1 MKKVKIIFLIFFLF
15 LSIKIS
21 AEENVSKIK
30 NQKKSCLPLSKTLTI
45 SGNTFVFGPPAGG
58 IKDTEVSVLEY
69 PEIKTKTD
77 DSGAF
82 SLNGIMPC
90 SEVTLILKS
99 ADFHSVQTGTFYVE
113 NKNLSQVSF
122 QTPAN
127 NIYKMLVQMLK
138 ITEDENS
145 CHIATTVTRKNASL
159 YTSDINHGQEGATV
173 TISPKLKNNKPIY
186 FNYINQYLVLP
197 DYKLKQTTLD
207 GGVLFVNVPPAEYIL
222 TAHQK
227 GFKFSKVKI
236 KCRAGMFVNASPPN
250 GLQAQ

>member
-1 MKKVKIIFLIFFLF
+1 MGKVKKFFLICLLIF
-15 LSIKIS
+15 SIKIS
-21 AEENVSKIK
+21 AEENISKIK
-30 NQKKSCLPLSKTLTI
+30 KQKKSCIPLSKTLTI
-45 SGNTFVFGPPAGG
+45 SGNMFVFGPPGGG
-58 IKDTEVSVLEY
+58 IKNTEISVLEY

-82 SLNGIMPC
+82 SINGIMPC

-99 ADFHSVQTGTFYVE
+99 DDFHSVQTGTFYVE
-113 NKNLSQVSF
+113 NKDLSQVSF

-127 NIYKMLVQMLK
+127 NIYKLLVQMLK

-145 CHIATTVTRKNASL
+145 CHIASTVTRKGASL

-186 FNYINQYLVLP
+186 FNYLNQYLVLP
-197 DYKLKQTTLD
+197 DYKLNQTTLD
-207 GGVLFVNVPPAEYIL
+207 GGVLYVNVPPGEYIL
-222 TAHQK
+222 QAHKK

-236 KCRAGMFVNASPPN
+236 KCRAGMFVNASPPY